1 MFAQKTSFK
10 FSFSFRLSPLTYM
23 LSVELILTYL
33 APLFSYQVA
42 ASQKMLFELKRTTMQ
57 EMLSAEP
64 FSRANLTIFCAITLV
79 L

>member
-1 MFAQKTSFK
+1 
-10 FSFSFRLSPLTYM
+10 M

-33 APLFSYQVA
+33 APFFSYQA
-42 ASQKMLFELKRTTMQ
+42 EASQKMLFELKRTTMQ

-64 FSRANLTIFCAITLV
+64 FSRANLTIFYAITLV